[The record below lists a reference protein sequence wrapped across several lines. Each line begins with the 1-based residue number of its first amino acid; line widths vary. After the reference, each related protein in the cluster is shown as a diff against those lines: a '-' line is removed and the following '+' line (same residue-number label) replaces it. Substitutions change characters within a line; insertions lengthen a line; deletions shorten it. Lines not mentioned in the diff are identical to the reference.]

1 MFTRS
6 AAPRAETCALFL
18 CVLLLGPAP
27 SIMANTDAMVSPQL
41 GKLRLALL
49 KFGTANWEADV
60 IKHHQ
65 LDRKHGFNLDV
76 VPLASK
82 QASVVA
88 LQAGA
93 ADMILG
99 DWLWVSRQR
108 NAGQALSFFPY
119 SRCVGGLLVAADS
132 PIRNLADLRGKKL
145 GIAGGPID
153 RSWLLLQVLAK
164 QQYEIDLDR
173 TVQKVFGAP
182 PLLYKKMLDGEL
194 DGVIN
199 YWHYL
204 AKLEAQGL
212 RQLISMEDVIQ
223 QLGFD
228 ADTPM
233 LGYVFRESWSGANPM
248 LVAAMMAASTEAKQI
263 LKHNEQEWRRLRPLL
278 KTTNE
283 AEFRALQRGFRAGI
297 PATSWIDDT
306 RSPAAI
312 VTILSQTLNTGKQ
325 NHPLLG
331 QTPVLAAGTFY
342 RPPVD
347 LTSRR

>member
-1 MFTRS
+1 MFARS
-6 AAPRAETCALFL
+6 AAHRIDICTLIL
-18 CVLLLGPAP
+18 CVLLLGAAP
-27 SIMANTDAMVSPQL
+27 TIMAKTATPGAPEL
-41 GKLRLALL
+41 GDLRLALL

-65 LDRKHGFNLDV
+65 LDRKYGFNLEV
-76 VPLASK
+76 IPLASK

-99 DWLWVSRQR
+99 DWIWVSRQR
-108 NAGQALSFFPY
+108 SAGQPLSFFPY
-119 SRCVGGLLVAADS
+119 SRCVGGLFVAAES
-132 PIRNLADLRGKKL
+132 HIRNLPDLRGKKL

-164 QQYEIDLDR
+164 KQYGIDLDR
-173 TVQKVFGAP
+173 SVQKVFGAP
-182 PLLYKKMLDGEL
+182 PLLYKMMLDGEL

-212 RQLISMEDVIQ
+212 RQLISMEDAIQ

-233 LGYVFRESWSGANPM
+233 LGYVFRESWSGANPK

-263 LKHNEQEWRRLRPLL
+263 LKHNDQEWQRLRPLL

-297 PATSWIDDT
+297 PATSWIEDT

-312 VTILSQTLNTGKQ
+312 FTTLSQTLNTGKQ

-331 QTPVLAAGTFY
+331 QTPVLATGTFY

-347 LTSRR
+347 LNNRR